1 MKNILKR
8 IAAMGAPVMMM
19 SSMAIGASAADSKA
33 FSLRNTPGAPSSDNV
48 TSKTLNF
55 KTTQSGKYT
64 TYTKLTA
71 SKNTTVTT
79 KCYVWKNNTWN
90 LITTSTGTQKTTG
103 SWYQITVGMNAKNVV
118 SITKNASKAT
128 SASGS
133 TFGY

>member
-1 MKNILKR
+1 MKNIVKR
-8 IAAMGAPVMMM
+8 IAAMGAAVMMM

-71 SKNTTVTT
+71 STT

-90 LITTSTGTQKTTG
+90 LITTSTGT
-103 SWYQITVGMNAKNVV
+103 
-118 SITKNASKAT
+118 
-128 SASGS
+128 
-133 TFGY
+133 

>member
-1 MKNILKR
+1 MKNIVKR
-8 IAAMGAPVMMM
+8 IAAMGAAVMMM

-71 SKNTTVTT
+71 SKNTTVYDQVLCLEKQHLEFDHNIYGYTED
-79 KCYVWKNNTWN
+79 YR
-90 LITTSTGTQKTTG
+90 L
-103 SWYQITVGMNAKNVV
+103 VV
-118 SITKNASKAT
+118 SDNSWHEC
-128 SASGS
+128 
-133 TFGY
+133 

>member
-1 MKNILKR
+1 
-8 IAAMGAPVMMM
+8 MGAAVMMM

-79 KCYVWKNNTWN
+79 KGYVWKNNTWN
-90 LITTSTGTQKTTG
+90 LITTSTGT
-103 SWYQITVGMNAKNVV
+103 WYQITVGMNAKNVV

-133 TFGY
+133 TSGY